1 VAWQLVVSI
10 VVGGNLYFVEV
21 YLCLWK
27 PRTLLL
33 LRRLAS
39 RKSVEALILYLV

>member
-21 YLCLWK
+21 LCLWK
-27 PRTLLL
+27 PGTLPL

-39 RKSVEALILYLV
+39 RKSVEALVLCLV